1 MSVLNV
7 KNVKKTYGSK
17 YGITSAA
24 LNGVSFKVEKGE
36 MVAIMG
42 PSGAGKSTLLNVI
55 ATIDTVSFGSITVGN
70 QDICEIREP
79 ALSEFRRNKL
89 GFIFQDYNL
98 LDTLT
103 LGENIALPLI
113 LSKKKTSEID
123 KQITEVAVALGIEK
137 LLKKYPYQVS
147 GGQRQRAS
155 AARAIVN
162 RPELILADEPT
173 GALDSKSAGDLLQCL
188 QELNEKQLATILLV
202 THDAFAASFCQRIL
216 FIKDGLLY
224 REITKNGTRKQFYD
238 ATIDVFSELGG
249 DNRDLR

>member
-1 MSVLNV
+1 MSVLTV
-7 KNVKKTYGSK
+7 KDVKKEYGTKS
-17 YGITSAA
+17 GVSSVA
-24 LNGVSFKVEKGE
+24 LAGVSFEVEKGE
-36 MVAIMG
+36 FVGIMG

-55 ATIDTVSFGSITVGN
+55 ATIDTVTQGSIVIGDKN
-70 QDICEIREP
+70 ICGIREP
-79 ALSEFRRNKL
+79 ALSDFRRNKL

-103 LGENIALPLI
+103 LRENIALPLI
-113 LSKKKTSEID
+113 MSKVKPDQID
-123 KQITEVAVALGIEK
+123 KQINNVAGSLGIEK
-137 LLKKYPYQVS
+137 LLSKYPCEVS

-162 RPELILADEPT
+162 KPELVLADEPT
-173 GALDSKSAGDLLQCL
+173 GALDSKSAGDLLRAL
-188 QELNEKQLATILLV
+188 QDLNVSQMATILLV

-224 REITKNGTRKQFYD
+224 REITRNGTRKQFYED
-238 ATIDVFSELGG
+238 IIDVFSQLGG